1 MAHPSSK
8 GKRGSNYRRLRRKR
22 GPPMS
27 SARMG
32 RSGHWCVR
40 PIEPSRG
47 VPDRHRG
54 GGSSP
59 TVLRQWA
66 RPAEHREKGR
76 EQTGARRVRRINP
89 DPPRAEIWRA
99 LGVPGLADA
108 SGRGPDAVRLVA
120 PEMKAVFVPV
130 LQGIG
135 AKVVY
140 TSRQRVADS
149 PIPFLP
155 GSWSAW
161 RRHCLR

>member
-1 MAHPSSK
+1 MLHQ
-8 GKRGSNYRRLRRKR
+8 R
-22 GPPMS
+22 
-27 SARMG
+27 
-32 RSGHWCVR
+32 
-40 PIEPSRG
+40 
-47 VPDRHRG
+47 
-54 GGSSP
+54 
-59 TVLRQWA
+59 A

-76 EQTGARRVRRINP
+76 EQTGARRARRINP

-108 SGRGPDAVRLVA
+108 SGQGPDAVRQVA

-149 PIPFLP
+149 PIRFLP
-155 GSWSAW
+155 LTELLPVVDVLSLHLPLTPG
-161 RRHCLR
+161 RRQE

>member
-27 SARMG
+27 SARTG
-32 RSGHWCVR
+32 AVGTVIGAFV
-40 PIEPSRG
+40 PLPSRG

-59 TVLRQWA
+59 TVLRQRA

-76 EQTGARRVRRINP
+76 EQTGARRARRINP

-99 LGVPGLADA
+99 LGLPGLADA
-108 SGRGPDAVRLVA
+108 SGRGPDAVRQVA

-130 LQGIG
+130 LQ
-135 AKVVY
+135 
-140 TSRQRVADS
+140 SHN
-149 PIPFLP
+149 P
-155 GSWSAW
+155 
-161 RRHCLR
+161 